1 MGGTDTVH
9 RSHRLTAAPILVL
22 SLALTG
28 AAGAQSTS
36 ESPPTSAPASAPQ
49 IVSVAIN
56 PDPVH
61 AGKSVDAIV
70 ETTPDVVAVQAH
82 VMNLKIDIPRDKDG
96 AFRKSA
102 KVPWMAR
109 FFKGTYKVTFVA
121 TCKDGHEAQ
130 SEQDVVLN

>member
-1 MGGTDTVH
+1 MH
-9 RSHRLTAAPILVL
+9 RHHRLAAAPFLVL
-22 SLALTG
+22 TLALTT
-28 AAGAQSTS
+28 AAGAQTTT
-36 ESPPTSAPASAPQ
+36 ESPQPSPAAGAPQ

-61 AGKSVDAIV
+61 AGKSVDATI
-70 ETTPDVVAVQAH
+70 ETTPDVVAVQAR
-82 VMNLKIDIPRDKDG
+82 VMNLKIDIPRDGDG
-96 AFRKSA
+96 TFHKSA

-130 SEQDVVLN
+130 SEQDIVLN